1 MESTNVFPKRLKE
14 ALYNA
19 EMKPTDLA
27 NKSGISKATI
37 SNYMTGKYEPRQENL
52 VILADALNV
61 DPAWLAGYAS
71 KSSDDDAPSRTA
83 ANKNGRPTR
92 RSLPVLGKIACGE
105 PIYDDGNVEFYFDP
119 QNPVDADFCLIAE
132 GDSMIGVHI
141 QEGDIVFIRKQP
153 MVENGQIAAV
163 RIGDEFTL
171 KRFYWDKLRS
181 VVQLNAENPNYPP
194 IIKTGAEIDEIS
206 VIGLAVGFQHSLIP
220 GKKIAPSE
228 GVTPT
233 GREQ

>member
-1 MESTNVFPKRLKE
+1 MKEGFNKRLRE
-14 ALYNA
+14 ALYDLDVNNSELA
-19 EMKPTDLA
+19 DIIGVSPAAVTKYLKGDSKPRLEKRIAIADKL
-27 NKSGISKATI
+27 GISFDWL
-37 SNYMTGKYEPRQENL
+37 EN
-52 VILADALNV
+52 
-61 DPAWLAGYAS
+61 GEGS
-71 KSSDDDAPSRTA
+71 MRSRGST
-83 ANKNGRPTR
+83 GRPTR

-105 PIYDDGNVEFYFDP
+105 PIYDDGSVEFYFDP

>member
-1 MESTNVFPKRLKE
+1 MSTDFAKRLQRAMEK
-14 ALYNA
+14 N
-19 EMKPTDLA
+19 DLNQSELA
-27 NKSGISKATI
+27 DKVGLSDASISKYIRGASMPGAKNMRAL
-37 SNYMTGKYEPRQENL
+37 SN
-52 VILADALNV
+52 ALNV
-61 DPAWLAGYAS
+61 SLDYLYGYE
-71 KSSDDDAPSRTA
+71 DEPTENAP
-83 ANKNGRPTR
+83 RPQR

-105 PIYDDGNVEFYFDP
+105 PIYDDGSVEFYFDP

-233 GREQ
+233 GHEQ

>member
-1 MESTNVFPKRLKE
+1 MKEGFNKRLRD
-14 ALYNA
+14 ALYELDVNNSELA
-19 EMKPTDLA
+19 DMIGVTPAAVTKYMKGESKPRLERRIAIADKL
-27 NKSGISKATI
+27 GISF
-37 SNYMTGKYEPRQENL
+37 
-52 VILADALNV
+52 D
-61 DPAWLAGYAS
+61 WLEYGEGSMNAK
-71 KSSDDDAPSRTA
+71 KSAP
-83 ANKNGRPTR
+83 RPTR

>member
-1 MESTNVFPKRLKE
+1 MKEGFNKRLRD
-14 ALYNA
+14 ALYELDVNNSELA
-19 EMKPTDLA
+19 DIIGVSPAAVTKYLKGESKPRLERRIAIADKL
-27 NKSGISKATI
+27 GISFDWL
-37 SNYMTGKYEPRQENL
+37 ENGEGSMN
-52 VILADALNV
+52 AR
-61 DPAWLAGYAS
+61 
-71 KSSDDDAPSRTA
+71 KSA
-83 ANKNGRPTR
+83 GRPTR

-141 QEGDIVFIRKQP
+141 QEGDIVFIKKQP

-220 GKKIAPSE
+220 GKKITPSE

-233 GREQ
+233 GRKQE

>member
-1 MESTNVFPKRLKE
+1 MSTDFAKRLQRAMEK
-14 ALYNA
+14 N
-19 EMKPTDLA
+19 DLNQSELA
-27 NKSGISKATI
+27 DKVGLSDASISKYIRGASMPGAKNMRAL
-37 SNYMTGKYEPRQENL
+37 SN
-52 VILADALNV
+52 ALNV
-61 DPAWLAGYAS
+61 SLDYLYGYEDEPTES
-71 KSSDDDAPSRTA
+71 AP
-83 ANKNGRPTR
+83 RPQR

-220 GKKIAPSE
+220 GKKITPSE

-233 GREQ
+233 GCKQE

>member
-1 MESTNVFPKRLKE
+1 MKEGFNKRLRD
-14 ALYNA
+14 ALYDLDVNNSELA
-19 EMKPTDLA
+19 DMIGVTPAAVTKYMKGESKPRLERRIAIADKL
-27 NKSGISKATI
+27 GISFDWL
-37 SNYMTGKYEPRQENL
+37 ENGEGSMN
-52 VILADALNV
+52 A
-61 DPAWLAGYAS
+61 
-71 KSSDDDAPSRTA
+71 R
-83 ANKNGRPTR
+83 KNTPRPTR

-105 PIYDDGNVEFYFDP
+105 PIYDDGSVEFYFDP

>member
-1 MESTNVFPKRLKE
+1 MEKNFVNRLKE
-14 ALYNA
+14 AMYVADMNQSELA
-19 EMKPTDLA
+19 E
-27 NKSGISKATI
+27 KSKISGASISKYLSGDNKPKEKNMQA
-37 SNYMTGKYEPRQENL
+37 
-52 VILADALNV
+52 LAKALGV
-61 DPAWLAGYAS
+61 SYFWLAGYETGPNESVVAP
-71 KSSDDDAPSRTA
+71 DD
-83 ANKNGRPTR
+83 RPTR

>member
-1 MESTNVFPKRLKE
+1 
-14 ALYNA
+14 
-19 EMKPTDLA
+19 
-27 NKSGISKATI
+27 
-37 SNYMTGKYEPRQENL
+37 
-52 VILADALNV
+52 
-61 DPAWLAGYAS
+61 
-71 KSSDDDAPSRTA
+71 
-83 ANKNGRPTR
+83 
-92 RSLPVLGKIACGE
+92 
-105 PIYDDGNVEFYFDP
+105 
-119 QNPVDADFCLIAE
+119 
-132 GDSMIGVHI
+132 MIGVHI